1 MIKSLPYKHLLTLS
15 LDVNSAAT
23 ITVGRTSGGQRKIAP
38 ITGGN
43 FSGER
48 LNGSVAPG
56 GADWVVLR
64 DDGALLIDVRLT
76 LLTDDG
82 AVIYLSYEGRFMGAS
97 DAMAKLAQGATLQP
111 ERYSLVIVAKF
122 ECGDGRYAWLNDV
135 IAVGVGEQAGF
146 SPTYSIF
153 EIG

>member
-122 ECGDGRYAWLNDV
+122 ECGDDRYAWLNDI